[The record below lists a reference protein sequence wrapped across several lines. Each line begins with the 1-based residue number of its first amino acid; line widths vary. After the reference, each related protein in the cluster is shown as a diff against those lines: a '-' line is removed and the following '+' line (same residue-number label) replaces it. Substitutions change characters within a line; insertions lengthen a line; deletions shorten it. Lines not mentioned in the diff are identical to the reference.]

1 MPQLS
6 DRAVPLPGPDPAE
19 VCGAH
24 QLSTQNILASCRAR
38 SPPSLPCPRL
48 CHVTEF
54 GQWGASRR
62 EVCRPSSGPSD
73 APACGT
79 QRGTTTQPSKGMGRS
94 THTRGPQTVTST
106 SKNQA
111 DVQLTQHRS
120 QRRRGVCA
128 GSGFWK
134 HDLVGEFHGMFT
146 LFFVFFQR
154 FGRVMNCFYI
164 KNKSLS
170 PEMKAEGPSSP
181 ARSWPLLRPS
191 WLPSQL
197 QAPKNVGGAPL
208 WSHVQVASRLG

>member
-6 DRAVPLPGPDPAE
+6 DRTVPLPRPDPAE

-38 SPPSLPCPRL
+38 SPPSLPRPWL

-106 SKNQA
+106 SKEPGGCPAHPAQESA
-111 DVQLTQHRS
+111 SQGGLCRKRFLEAQLGGGIPRDVYNLL
-120 QRRRGVCA
+120 CI
-128 GSGFWK
+128 FPEIWK
-134 HDLVGEFHGMFT
+134 SYE
-146 LFFVFFQR
+146 LFL
-154 FGRVMNCFYI
+154 Y
-164 KNKSLS
+164 
-170 PEMKAEGPSSP
+170 
-181 ARSWPLLRPS
+181 
-191 WLPSQL
+191 
-197 QAPKNVGGAPL
+197 
-208 WSHVQVASRLG
+208 

>member
-1 MPQLS
+1 MRSAVHRPARRMLPPVERNAGPPRS
-6 DRAVPLPGPDPAE
+6 RAKGWADPRTHGGPKP
-19 VCGAH
+19 
-24 QLSTQNILASCRAR
+24 
-38 SPPSLPCPRL
+38 
-48 CHVTEF
+48 
-54 GQWGASRR
+54 SRR
-62 EVCRPSSGPSD
+62 L
-73 APACGT
+73 
-79 QRGTTTQPSKGMGRS
+79 Q
-94 THTRGPQTVTST
+94 
-106 SKNQA
+106 KNQA